1 MHNVPLRQRQER
13 KEHLINIIALNV
25 LVVLTFIFGIPICLG
40 CLLKL
45 LSCTFHFEF
54 FLPYLYSPIT
64 LSFLPLYPSLSATLT
79 NFILSS
85 TEQMKSRQRS
95 VCCSWHGGGVGCI
108 MHVVQLQMVHRQAQ
122 LSLHSLS
129 FLHTH
134 THTHTHT
141 QIDTHHH
148 ERIYA
153 FSQTA
158 IYQRP
163 EAKVCAANGCSCPIA
178 TCNNNTEYAKGG

>member
-95 VCCSWHGGGVGCI
+95 VCCSLHGGGLDALC
-108 MHVVQLQMVHRQAQ
+108 MLYNFKWYTDRRNCHCTL
-122 LSLHSLS
+122 
-129 FLHTH
+129 FLFYTHTH

-141 QIDTHHH
+141 D
-148 ERIYA
+148 
-153 FSQTA
+153 
-158 IYQRP
+158 
-163 EAKVCAANGCSCPIA
+163 
-178 TCNNNTEYAKGG
+178 

>member
-95 VCCSWHGGGVGCI
+95 VCCSLHGGGGW
-108 MHVVQLQMVHRQAQ
+108 MHYACCTTSNGTQTGATVIA
-122 LSLHSLS
+122 LSL
-129 FLHTH
+129 FFTH

-141 QIDTHHH
+141 DWYTPSWTHLCIQSNCYLPKAWSLSL
-148 ERIYA
+148 R
-153 FSQTA
+153 S
-158 IYQRP
+158 
-163 EAKVCAANGCSCPIA
+163 
-178 TCNNNTEYAKGG
+178 

>member
-1 MHNVPLRQRQER
+1 M
-13 KEHLINIIALNV
+13 
-25 LVVLTFIFGIPICLG
+25 F
-40 CLLKL
+40 L
-45 LSCTFHFEF
+45 LS
-54 FLPYLYSPIT
+54 L
-64 LSFLPLYPSLSATLT
+64 LSFLGFRSALAAFWSYFHAL
-79 NFILSS
+79 FILNSFCLICIPLLLYHSFPSTPRCLLHWQTSS
-85 TEQMKSRQRS
+85 FHPLSKWRADSGQSAVHCME
-95 VCCSWHGGGVGCI
+95 GGLDALC
-108 MHVVQLQMVHRQAQ
+108 MLYNFKWYTDRRNCHCTL
-122 LSLHSLS
+122 
-129 FLHTH
+129 FLFYTH

-141 QIDTHHH
+141 QTDTHHH